1 MPTPDTTTYKVWVEY
16 TYGTLQHE
24 LLLRFVNNPASDTNT
39 LTKINNII
47 TTMLDC
53 MSSNDGVTGARY
65 ATPGAAFSLP
75 LTGVTVDVG
84 TLTPGTV
91 TQENLAT
98 FAGISARSLLGV
110 NTAFHLFCQ
119 AAVPFNEYRI
129 AIGSVPSPL
138 VDWYNE
144 MDAITPRRLVAIDG
158 QDLNLKGY
166 MNFGQ
171 NAYWQRRQR

>member
-1 MPTPDTTTYKVWVEY
+1 MPTTDDSTYRVWVSY
-16 TYGTLQHE
+16 TYGALQHE
-24 LLLRFVNNPASDTNT
+24 LLLRFTTNPASDTAT

-65 ATPGAAFSLP
+65 STPGATFSLP
-75 LTGVTVDVG
+75 LTGVTIDVG
-84 TLTPGTV
+84 TLTPDTA
-91 TQENLAT
+91 TQEDLAT
-98 FAGISARSLLGV
+98 FGGISARSFGGV
-110 NTAFHLFCQ
+110 NNTYHLFCQ
-119 AAVPFNEYRI
+119 AAVPFNEYRLNI
-129 AIGSVPSPL
+129 ADVPSPM

-144 MDAITPRRLVAIDG
+144 MSSISPRPLAAIDG
-158 QDLNLKGY
+158 DTQLYKGY